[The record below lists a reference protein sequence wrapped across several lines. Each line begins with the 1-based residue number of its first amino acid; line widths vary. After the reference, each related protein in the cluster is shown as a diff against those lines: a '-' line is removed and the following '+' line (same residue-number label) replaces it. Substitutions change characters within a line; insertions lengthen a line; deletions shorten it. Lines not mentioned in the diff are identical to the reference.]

1 MKVFLVI
8 LFLVPSLTFGAD
20 RCPDLSGKYMIQGE
34 GGGQVRITIDQ
45 DECLYI
51 TIARNINNSEKKTTE
66 THMLALDGVLH
77 PDPSW
82 SGAEEKGKSAAKF
95 VSGKL
100 ELTIATASGDVI
112 SKETWQLLPNKSIEI
127 KKMDGSTVLAKRK

>member
-8 LFLVPSLTFGAD
+8 LIVVPSLVFGAD
-20 RCPDLSGKYMIQGE
+20 RCPDLSGKYMIQSA

-51 TIARNINNSEKKTTE
+51 TIARSTNNSEKKTTE

-82 SGAEEKGKSAAKF
+82 SGVEEKGKSAAKF

-100 ELTIATASGDVI
+100 ELTIATAAGDV
-112 SKETWQLLPNKSIEI
+112 
-127 KKMDGSTVLAKRK
+127 